1 MGDGA
6 GIGPELCLRLLAE
19 PVWAGRAVI
28 YGSGAVLS
36 RTLDHLAALGAG
48 LALPRALE
56 VVPWGAW
63 RASNAWTEPDEGVVR
78 VVDVGE
84 RLPARARAELEGLAQ
99 VPFGVAY
106 APFGVL
112 QREAL
117 LAAIE
122 DARVGRVSALCTAP
136 WNKKL
141 LSLAGLPPTGH
152 TEVLGEALGCAPTM
166 MLAGDRLRVSL
177 VTTHVPLGEVPRLA
191 TREAILATIRATG
204 EGLRAL
210 WGIASP
216 RLAVAGLNPHAGE
229 GGVMGTEDDAQ
240 VRPAVEA
247 ARAQGWDVDGPW
259 SSDTLFA
266 KAGRAGWG
274 YDAVVCM
281 YHDQGLIPLKLL
293 HFGAAANITLG
304 LPILRTSVDH
314 GTAWDI
320 AGRGVAD
327 EGSLRYALELAWDL
341 AQRRATR

>member
-1 MGDGA
+1 
-6 GIGPELCLRLLAE
+6 
-19 PVWAGRAVI
+19 
-28 YGSGAVLS
+28 
-36 RTLDHLAALGAG
+36 
-48 LALPRALE
+48 
-56 VVPWGAW
+56 
-63 RASNAWTEPDEGVVR
+63 
-78 VVDVGE
+78 
-84 RLPARARAELEGLAQ
+84 LAQ

-229 GGVMGTEDDAQ
+229 GGVMGTEDDTQ

-281 YHDQGLIPLKLL
+281 YHDQGLIPFKA
-293 HFGAAANITLG
+293 FAFDQGVNVTLG
-304 LPILRTSVDH
+304 LPIVRTSVDH
-314 GTAWDI
+314 GTAFDI
-320 AGRGVAD
+320 AWQGTAAHSSMVAAI
-327 EGSLRYALELAWDL
+327 RLAAQL
-341 AQRRATR
+341 AA